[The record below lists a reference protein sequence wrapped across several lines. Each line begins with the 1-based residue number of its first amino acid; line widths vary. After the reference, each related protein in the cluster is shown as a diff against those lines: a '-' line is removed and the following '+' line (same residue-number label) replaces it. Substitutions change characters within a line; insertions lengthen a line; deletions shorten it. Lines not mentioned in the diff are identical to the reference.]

1 MLNRRNALPI
11 MVLCFSYIYRLHA
24 YKTDKRN
31 HKRNHGKSWGRN
43 PLAKER
49 MHASILCIDDLLL
62 SLTAPTSLVPVL
74 TSFSPLIAHGVSRL
88 NATTAEHQE
97 CCVAVAEHRQ
107 GHPPCRPSFSCFLHP
122 NSHACHTPGKSVSL
136 ALPPF

>member
-11 MVLCFSYIYRLHA
+11 MVMCFSYIYRLHA

-62 SLTAPTSLVPVL
+62 SLTGLHL
-74 TSFSPLIAHGVSRL
+74 EFFIFS
-88 NATTAEHQE
+88 
-97 CCVAVAEHRQ
+97 
-107 GHPPCRPSFSCFLHP
+107 
-122 NSHACHTPGKSVSL
+122 NSKL
-136 ALPPF
+136 QIE